1 MNDSDDP
8 IDQTTRIAPDDTVQ
22 CRWFDA
28 QNGTWKTT
36 ETDRDTCINVLHGK
50 PIENGEQD

>member
-28 QNGTWKTT
+28 QNGTW
-36 ETDRDTCINVLHGK
+36 INVLHGK